1 MELKKLTAFLARHR
15 LVALDTCVFIYAM
28 EGDPR
33 YQRAVAPILSWLTQ
47 PGNRGITSTL
57 TLTELLVE
65 PYRKGDEHLINLFY
79 ALLTTYPNLEW
90 LPTTLEVA
98 DIAADLRARFRLR
111 TPDAIQAACAV
122 KAQATG
128 LVTNDAAFLRVTAF
142 ETILLE
148 DALG

>member
-1 MELKKLTAFLARHR
+1 LELKKLAAFLARHR
-15 LVALDTCVFIYAM
+15 QIALDTCVFIYAI

-33 YQRAVAPILSWLTQ
+33 YQQAVAPILSWLIQ
-47 PGNRGITSTL
+47 PGSRGVTSTL

-65 PYRKGDEHLINLFY
+65 PYRKGDEHRVNHFY
-79 ALLTTYPNLEW
+79 ALFTTYPNLEW
-90 LPTTLEVA
+90 LPTSLEIA

-128 LVTNDAAFLRVTAF
+128 LVTNDPAFRRVTGF
-142 ETILLE
+142 ETLLLD
-148 DALG
+148 DA

>member
-1 MELKKLTAFLARHR
+1 LELKKLAAFLARHR
-15 LVALDTCVFIYAM
+15 LVALDTCVFIYAI

-47 PGNRGITSTL
+47 PGNRGVTSTL

-65 PYRKGDEHLINLFY
+65 PYRKGDDHLVNLFY

-90 LPTTLEVA
+90 LPISLEVA
-98 DIAADLRARFRLR
+98 DIAADLRARSRLR

-128 LVTNDAAFLRVTAF
+128 LVTNDSAFLRVTAF
-142 ETILLE
+142 ETIVLE
-148 DALG
+148 EALG